1 VVGGPTGRPWI
12 GRFGGD
18 GEAVATSCPSELKG
32 AGKDHHV
39 TDRRAEYAALYQETL
54 ALAEFFDSITPGMR
68 AAVESAATPQRPLG
82 RAIAGLRGARSDLLV
97 MSASLTGEQQRQLD
111 AHVRK
116 RLGVPLDSLQ
126 TRRLEK
132 LSQLREEGRITS
144 EEQWRLI
151 RGRLDQI
158 EGDPAFANEAIE
170 LASLAATYELTAMR
184 RGRPRKSSS

>member
-1 VVGGPTGRPWI
+1 M
-12 GRFGGD
+12 
-18 GEAVATSCPSELKG
+18 
-32 AGKDHHV
+32 KDHV

-54 ALAEFFDSITPGMR
+54 ALTEFFDSITPGMR
-68 AAVESAATPQRPLG
+68 AAVESAATPQRPFG
-82 RAIAGLRGARSDLLV
+82 RAIAGLHEARSDLLV

-126 TRRLEK
+126 TRRLER
-132 LSQLREEGRITS
+132 LSQLREKRRITTD
-144 EEQWRLI
+144 EQWRLV

-170 LASLAATYELTAMR
+170 LASLAATYELKAMR
-184 RGRPRKSSS
+184 RGRPRKAGS